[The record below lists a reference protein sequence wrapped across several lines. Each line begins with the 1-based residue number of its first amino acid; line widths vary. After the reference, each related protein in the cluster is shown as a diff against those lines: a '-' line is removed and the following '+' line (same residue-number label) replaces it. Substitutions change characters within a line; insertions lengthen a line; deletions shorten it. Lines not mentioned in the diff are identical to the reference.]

1 MVKTVATEVTTLGS
15 PINPGVDPAM
25 AHIASLADAERVMQ
39 IRCMV
44 VDGGG
49 SR

>member
-1 MVKTVATEVTTLGS
+1 
-15 PINPGVDPAM
+15 M